1 MICHCDPPTGKEA
14 ISILKETHFLSI
26 NSVANIS
33 QLTIPLLPMSKVQGK
48 TWDTS
53 LFKRVFGYTKMYRPL
68 LIGTLSIILLL
79 AILGPVRV
87 SLIDYMV
94 HHFIED
100 KDLGGLQL
108 FALIVVG
115 ILVIETVLSFMT
127 TYFSQKLGQS
137 IVKDLR
143 NQLFSHITKLRLK
156 FFDRNPIGML
166 VTRAVSDME
175 TIAQIFSQGM
185 LSIIGD
191 ILVLVFALT
200 MMFIIN
206 WQLTFIILIP
216 VPILIIATNVFKKA
230 IKRSFQDVRKEV
242 GALNTFVQERIT
254 GMSLVKVFGR
264 EKREAKAF
272 SEINDRHKKANI
284 RSIWAYSIFF
294 PVVEILSGL
303 SLGLLILYT
312 LSRVDNPG
320 ADFGELA
327 GQLTAFIMFINM
339 IYRPIRMLADKF
351 NTLQMG
357 LVGAER
363 VFKILDTDET
373 IVNNGSVTKHEFEG
387 SLQFR
392 NVWFAYNNE
401 DYVLKNLNFD
411 VEAGETVAF
420 VGATGAG
427 KTSIINLLG
436 RFYEFQK
443 GEIKI
448 DGEDIREI
456 ELTLLRDNISVV
468 LQDVF
473 LYSGSIHDNVTL
485 GNPNISREQV
495 IEASKLVG
503 AHDFIERLPDG
514 YDFNVKERGGLLSVG
529 QRQLIAFIRAY
540 VYQPKIL
547 ILDEATSSI
556 DSESE
561 LLIQNAIDKLT
572 KGRTSIVI
580 AHRLSTIKNANRI
593 IVLEKGE
600 IIEMGSHSEL
610 VQIEGGAYRR
620 LYETQFES
628 YEV

>member
-1 MICHCDPPTGKEA
+1 
-14 ISILKETHFLSI
+14 
-26 NSVANIS
+26 
-33 QLTIPLLPMSKVQGK
+33 MSKEQGR

-53 LFKRVFGYTKMYRPL
+53 LFKRVFSYTKPYRSL
-68 LIGTLSIILLL
+68 LIIILVIIIIL
-79 AILGPVRV
+79 ALLGPIRIAM
-87 SLIDYMV
+87 IDHMV
-94 HHFIED
+94 NHFIEA
-100 KDLGGLQL
+100 KDQEGLKL
-108 FALIVVG
+108 YALLVVG
-115 ILVIETVLSFMT
+115 ILFGETLLNFGI
-127 TYFSQKLGQS
+127 TYLSQKLGQD

-143 NQLFSHITKLRLK
+143 NDLFSHITKLRLK
-156 FFDRNPIGML
+156 FFDNNPIGML

-175 TIAQIFSQGM
+175 TVAQIFSQGF
-185 LSIIGD
+185 LSILGD
-191 ILVLVFALT
+191 VLILVFGLS
-200 MMFIIN
+200 MMFYIN
-206 WQLTFIILIP
+206 WQLAFIVLIP
-216 VPILIIATNVFKKA
+216 IPILIIATNIFKKA
-230 IKRSFQDVRKEV
+230 IKKSFQDVRKEV

-254 GMSLVKVFGR
+254 GMALVKVFGR
-264 EKREAKAF
+264 EEREAKTF
-272 SEINDRHKKANI
+272 SEINERHKKANI

-312 LSRVDNPG
+312 LSRVDDPG
-320 ADFGELA
+320 VNFGELA

-373 IVNNGSVTKHEFEG
+373 ITNTGKVTQHEFKG
-387 SLQFR
+387 SLSFR
-392 NVWFAYNNE
+392 DVWFAYNNE

-411 VEAGETVAF
+411 VETGETVAF

-443 GEIKI
+443 GIIKI
-448 DGEDIREI
+448 DGEDIRDI
-456 ELTLLRDNISVV
+456 ELGLLRENISVV

-473 LYSGSIHDNVTL
+473 LYSGSIYDNVTL
-485 GNPNISREQV
+485 GNPEISKEQV
-495 IEASKLVG
+495 EEAAKLVG
-503 AHDFIERLPDG
+503 AHDFISKLPDT
-514 YDFNVKERGGLLSVG
+514 YNFNVKERGGLLSVG

-561 LLIQNAIDKLT
+561 MLIQNAIDKLT

-580 AHRLSTIKNANRI
+580 AHRLSTIKNANKI

-610 VQIEGGAYRR
+610 VQVEGGAYRK
-620 LYETQFES
+620 LYETQFEVN
-628 YEV
+628 EI